1 MKQTQKGFT
10 LLEMLLSVAVA
21 SVLLVSALFILRGLN
36 NGSLRLRLQQQH
48 ITMLLTGMQQ
58 MHQDLTNLVPFK
70 RVGGNVLLF
79 TTPLDGSTLSSLTF
93 SSRLLSQP
101 TSTVQIAWRLQ
112 DGVLYRQTS
121 LAPRWQA
128 ILTGVQG
135 WSLRFYQQGS
145 WQNATGWQPLPPNA
159 IELTVTL
166 SDLGTYQRL
175 ILLRGRP

>member
-1 MKQTQKGFT
+1 MRQTQKGFT
-10 LLEMLLSVAVA
+10 LLEVLVSIAVA
-21 SVLLVSALFILRGLN
+21 AVLLVSAIFILRGLN
-36 NGSLRLRLQQQH
+36 SGSQRLRLQQQH

-58 MHQDLTNLVPFK
+58 MHQDLANLVPFK
-70 RVGGNVLLF
+70 RAGGNLLLF
-79 TTPLDGSTLSSLTF
+79 AEPLDGSQLRALTF
-93 SSRLLSQP
+93 SSLQP
-101 TSTVQIAWRLQ
+101 SYRTSIVRIAWRLQ
-112 DGVLYRQTS
+112 NGVIYRQTS
-121 LAPRWQA
+121 LAPQWQA

-145 WQNATGWQPLPPNA
+145 WQNATGWQPLPPSA